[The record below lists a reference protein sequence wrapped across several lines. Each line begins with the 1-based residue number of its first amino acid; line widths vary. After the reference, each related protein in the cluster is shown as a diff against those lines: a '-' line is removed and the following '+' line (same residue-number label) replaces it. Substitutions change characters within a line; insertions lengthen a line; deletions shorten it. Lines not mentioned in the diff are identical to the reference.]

1 MSDEKIAKIKKRVEE
16 ISEPWGPFSG
26 NYPFYVVVKKPA
38 PSLSKHEGTPRG
50 AHMWR
55 YQDGEFVAAAPYDIK
70 FLLSELAAQNQV
82 LQQYKETVDQWN
94 KTWDNFTP
102 KNAAKNVKIFKLE
115 DALKA
120 LIEKV
125 DSSLALDED
134 LGMAWDDL
142 FKAIAEARK
151 ALE

>member
-1 MSDEKIAKIKKRVEE
+1 MSAERLEKIKKRVAE

-50 AHMWR
+50 EHMWR
-55 YQDGEFVAAAPYDIK
+55 YQDGEFVAAAPHDIK
-70 FLLSELAAQNQV
+70 FLLDELDKKDIELGILRAAT
-82 LQQYKETVDQWN
+82 EQWQE
-94 KTWDNFTP
+94 TWDKFTP
-102 KNAAKNVKIFKLE
+102 ANAAKNAKIFKLE
-115 DALKA
+115 VALYA
-120 LIEKV
+120 LIDKV

-134 LGMAWDDL
+134 MGMAWDDL